1 MLADKRCVNYGTCT
15 ADYGENPYAGYSEL
29 NSLIF
34 KAFNE
39 GREQLNL
46 IAGST
51 PGVACSDVAITE
63 SYHPSI
69 STKN

>member
-1 MLADKRCVNYGTCT
+1 MLADKRCVNYGAC
-15 ADYGENPYAGYSEL
+15 ADYYKENPCPGYSEL

-39 GREQLNL
+39 GRGQLNL